1 MTRWLSAVT
10 AWSLA
15 AAVWAQE
22 PSDLARRA
30 LSEAV
35 AARTATVDHIA
46 TIGGYEY
53 EVYVDRS
60 VVPPV
65 AVATITSESMDR
77 LLATPQKGMAERM
90 TAQHDRVSRY
100 LATLTGRPV
109 VKR

>member
-1 MTRWLSAVT
+1 MRILVLVAGLLTAVPAT
-10 AWSLA
+10 
-15 AAVWAQE
+15 AQE
-22 PSDLARRA
+22 PADLARRA

-35 AARTATVDHIA
+35 IAHTATVDHIA
-46 TIGGYEY
+46 TIGGYQY

-90 TAQHDRVSRY
+90 TAQHAKVSRY
-100 LATLTGRPV
+100 LAELTGRPV
-109 VKR
+109 AKR

>member
-1 MTRWLSAVT
+1 M
-10 AWSLA
+10 AWSLS
-15 AAVWAQE
+15 AAVCAQE

-65 AVATITSESMDR
+65 AVATITSASMDR

>member
-1 MTRWLSAVT
+1 MMWNLVFVAGL
-10 AWSLA
+10 LA
-15 AAVWAQE
+15 AVAVSAQE
-22 PSDLARRA
+22 RSDLARRA

-77 LLATPQKGMAERM
+77 LLATPQKGMADRM
-90 TAQHDRVSRY
+90 TAQHAKVSHY
-100 LATLTGRPV
+100 LAKLTGRPV